1 MNDQNLS
8 DIVRHHATRT
18 PHHTALACHHR
29 NITYAELEKQS
40 NQYANYLIKM
50 GVTKASHIG
59 LALERSPQLIV
70 SILAITKIGAVYV
83 PIDINYPS
91 ERIQFMIEDAELS
104 FLLTT
109 SHVTP
114 SLTPLP
120 IPTIYLDKEKH
131 LILTQSTSNPSFDVK
146 SSNAAYIMYTSGTT
160 GKPKG
165 VVITQRCIMHLTHNP
180 SFLSIDSSDTLALL
194 STISF
199 DSSTFEIWSAL
210 LNGATLAIPP
220 SGKLTPELV
229 SQTIKNYDV
238 SILFL
243 TTGLFNLMMES
254 HLNDVKSLKYI
265 VSGGDVMSPQ
275 IVQQALKE
283 LPNTTIINGYGPT
296 ENTIFTTTFQLPNTW
311 DELVSIPIGRPV
323 AGTVID
329 ITNEQGESV
338 SQGQIGEL
346 ITSGDGLALGYWR
359 RENLTKERFIKRDG
373 RTYYKTGDLVRQ
385 QPDGLIEYIGRNDD
399 QVKIRGFRIELS
411 EIEHVLIQH
420 PSVKSCL
427 VTATEVTPG
436 DKRIIAY
443 IIPSNKKTWD
453 LYTIQTYAKKTFPDF
468 MRPAHYVLLTNFP
481 TTTNGKVDRKALPR
495 HHFDRPKLQ
504 TEYVAP
510 TNQTEEALCEIW
522 TDLLKVE
529 PIGTNDHFFDLGGN
543 SILAAKT
550 LMRMQE
556 TLHVELPASTLYE
569 HPTIQ
574 QVHRM
579 LQNQTPEPKQQ
590 LTSEGFLDEKIQ
602 PKHLFDSKSFK
613 QNAVLLTGATGFLG
627 AYLIKELVRM
637 NPSIQI
643 YCVIRAR
650 DKQHARQRI
659 QVNMEKYHLWDEH
672 YLKQLK
678 PIVGYLD
685 KPQLGLSTEEFQQ
698 LAQTID
704 AIYHNGAKVNY
715 VQPYHMHKDTNVTG
729 TENIIKLACTEQVKP
744 VHFLSTIAIFGPA
757 GYLDGTTV
765 LFEDTSI
772 DAYLPIVEKDIG
784 YSQSKWVA
792 EKIMWEAKKR
802 GVPITVLRPGFIMG
816 DSQTGVHNTEDYMA
830 RLIKGCIQLKA
841 YGELPNQRK
850 EFVPVDFVSKAITT
864 ICKDPANFGKAYH
877 LVPPQEESMEL
888 SEFFQKIIEEI
899 GYPLEKKA
907 YNAWVEALIQASDQN
922 ADNALT
928 PFLPMLTEK
937 VEQDKTVW
945 ELYENMAHFDSTN
958 TQTVLQAH
966 GMTYPPM
973 DDHLIKRYFKYME
986 DIGFLKFDSN
996 TALRI

>member
-18 PHHTALACHHR
+18 PHHPALACHHR

-40 NQYANYLIKM
+40 NQFANYLIKM

-109 SHVTP
+109 SNTISRLN
-114 SLTPLP
+114 SLH
-120 IPTIYLDKEKH
+120 IPMINLDKDNRH
-131 LILTQSTSNPSFDVK
+131 ILVQQATSPLIDINPSD
-146 SSNAAYIMYTSGTT
+146 AAYIMYTSGTT

-165 VVITQRCIMHLTHNP
+165 VVITHRCIMHLTHNP
-180 SFLSIDSSDTLALL
+180 SFLPVNSSDTLALL

-229 SQTIKNYDV
+229 SQTIKDYDV

-243 TTGLFNLMMES
+243 TTGLFNLMIES
-254 HLNDVKSLKYI
+254 HLNDIKSVKYI

-275 IVQQALKE
+275 VVHQALKE
-283 LPNTTIINGYGPT
+283 LPHTTIINGYGPT

-359 RENLTKERFIKRDG
+359 RENLTKERFIERDG

-385 QPDGLIEYIGRNDD
+385 QPDGLIEYIGRKDD

-427 VTATEVTPG
+427 VTATEIIPG

-495 HHFDRPKLQ
+495 HHFDRPNLQ

-574 QVHRM
+574 QVHLM

-888 SEFFQKIIEEI
+888 SEFFQKITEEI

>member
-1 MNDQNLS
+1 MTAQNLC
-8 DIVRHHATRT
+8 DIMRHHATHT
-18 PHHTALACHHR
+18 PHHPALACNHQ
-29 NITYAELEKQS
+29 NITYAELEEQS
-40 NQYANYLIKM
+40 NQFANYLIKM
-50 GVTKASHIG
+50 GVTKTSHIG
-59 LALERSPQLIV
+59 LALDRSSQLIV

-83 PIDINYPS
+83 PIDIQYPS

-109 SHVTP
+109 SHVSP
-114 SLTPLP
+114 SLTSLP
-120 IPTIYLDKEKH
+120 IPTICLDKEKD
-131 LILTQSTSNPSFDVK
+131 LILTQSTSNPSIDVK
-146 SSNAAYIMYTSGTT
+146 PSDAAYIMYTSGTT

-165 VVITQRCIMHLTHNP
+165 VVISHRCIMHLTHNP
-180 SFLSIDSSDTLALL
+180 SFLPVDSSDTLALL

-220 SGKLTPELV
+220 YGKLTPELV
-229 SQTIKNYDV
+229 SQTIKDYDV

-254 HLNDVKSLKYI
+254 HLNDVKSVKCI

-275 IVQQALKE
+275 IVHQALKE

-323 AGTVID
+323 SGTIID

-359 RENLTKERFIKRDG
+359 RESLTKERFIERDG

-385 QPDGLIEYIGRNDD
+385 QPDGLIEYVGRKDD

-411 EIEHVLIQH
+411 EIEHVLIKH

-427 VTATEVTPG
+427 VIATEVTPG

-443 IIPSNKKTWD
+443 IIPFNKKTWD
-453 LYTIQTYAKKTFPDF
+453 LHTIQSYAKQTFPDF
-468 MRPAHYVLLTNFP
+468 MRPAHYVLLKNFP

-495 HHFDRPKLQ
+495 YHFDRPSLQ

-510 TNQTEEALCEIW
+510 TDQIEEALCEIW

-569 HPTIQ
+569 HPTIKK
-574 QVHRM
+574 M
-579 LQNQTPEPKQQ
+579 NCLLQEQTPQTKQK
-590 LTSEGFLDEKIQ
+590 LKSEGFLDGDIQ
-602 PKHLFDSKSFK
+602 PTHPFKSSSFK
-613 QNAVLLTGATGFLG
+613 QNVVLLTGATGFLG
-627 AYLIKELVRM
+627 AYLIKELVQM
-637 NPSIQI
+637 HPTIQI
-643 YCVIRAR
+643 YCVVRAR

-672 YLKQLK
+672 YLKHLK

-685 KPQLGLSTEEFQQ
+685 KPQLGLSTDEFQQ

-757 GYLDGTTV
+757 GYLDGTSD

-888 SEFFQKIIEEI
+888 GEFFQKITEEI
-899 GYPLEKKA
+899 GYPLEKIS
-907 YNAWVEALIQASDQN
+907 YNDWVEALIKASDQH

-928 PFLPMLTEK
+928 PFLPMLSEK
-937 VEQDKTVW
+937 VERDKTVW

-986 DIGFLKFDSN
+986 DIGFLKCDSN